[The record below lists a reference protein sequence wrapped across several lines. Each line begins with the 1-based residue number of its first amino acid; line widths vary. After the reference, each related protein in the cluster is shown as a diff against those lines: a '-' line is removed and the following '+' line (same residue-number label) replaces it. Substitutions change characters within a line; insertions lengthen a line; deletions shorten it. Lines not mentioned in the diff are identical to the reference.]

1 MRRLKNPESRDAPT
15 YNPRVPGASYT
26 FGPFRLDA
34 GASRLSRDGEP
45 LALPDRQ
52 AAILLLLVSRAGKI
66 VSKEALLDAAWKD
79 VAVGDNSL
87 EQAIS
92 ALRRALGP
100 TPDGEPYIETLARR
114 GYRFRAPVARV
125 TERAEDAA
133 LEAMLAPHRA
143 FIEGRTALETF
154 ERAAVARAQG
164 VFESILAGAPD
175 YGPAHVG
182 LANAHALRFE
192 STRAEDA
199 PDREAL
205 AKAVHHAREACR
217 LDPSSG
223 EAWATLGVVSS
234 QARLVTEG
242 IAAARRSIGLEN
254 ENWRH
259 HLRLAYVSWGEE
271 RLRAARHALKL
282 LPGFAFGHWLAATVH
297 VARGAFE
304 QAEEELTAGT
314 AAQDSQQ
321 RGSRFG
327 TSGLH
332 FLLGLVRLACNDDD
346 AALLEFEREL
356 AFEDAT
362 HIYTREVCAHTWC
375 ALGALRLR
383 QGDPAAALAA
393 FERALISVPGYALA
407 LAAQMFTT
415 RVAAGASADRPV
427 RHESGGVL
435 PGVGGPALAAR
446 LEYLRAQG
454 ASVEAATVEA
464 VGESLAGHHAAAASR
479 VHAALQAA
487 PAGSS
492 GWMLPVEPFLQ
503 VGTHAADW
511 APVLALLS
519 SRAA

>member
-1 MRRLKNPESRDAPT
+1 
-15 YNPRVPGASYT
+15 V
-26 FGPFRLDA
+26 
-34 GASRLSRDGEP
+34 RLSRDGEP

-52 AAILLLLVSRAGKI
+52 AAILLLLVTRAGKI
-66 VSKEALLDAAWKD
+66 VTKEALLDAAWKD

-92 ALRRALGP
+92 SLRRALGP
-100 TPDGEPYIETLARR
+100 APDGEPYIETLARR
-114 GYRFRAPVARV
+114 GYRFREPVTRV
-125 TERAEDAA
+125 TARAEDAA

-154 ERAAVARAQG
+154 EREAVARAQG
-164 VFESILAGAPD
+164 VFESILAETPD

-182 LANAHALRFE
+182 LANAYSLRFE
-192 STRAEDA
+192 STRSQDA

-205 AKAVHHAREACR
+205 TKAVHHAREACR
-217 LDPSSG
+217 LNPSSG
-223 EAWATLGVVSS
+223 EAWATLGAVSA
-234 QARLVTEG
+234 QARLTSEG
-242 IAAARRSIGLEN
+242 IAAARRSISLED

-271 RLRAARHALKL
+271 RLRAARRALKL

-297 VARGAFE
+297 VARGALEDAE
-304 QAEEELTAGT
+304 QELDAGT

-321 RGSRFG
+321 PGSRFG

-332 FLLGLVRLACNDDD
+332 FLLGLVRLARGDEA
-346 AALLEFEREL
+346 AALEEFEREL

-383 QGDPAAALAA
+383 QGNQAAAEAA
-393 FERALISVPGYALA
+393 FERARICVPDYALA
-407 LAAQMFTT
+407 LAGRLLIP
-415 RVAAGASADRPV
+415 RVT
-427 RHESGGVL
+427 
-435 PGVGGPALAAR
+435 VGRQQDGEGITLTAR
-446 LEYLRAQG
+446 LEHLRAHG
-454 ASVEAATVEA
+454 AIVEAAMVEA
-464 VGESLAGHHAAAASR
+464 VGESLAGRHAAAASL

-487 PAGSS
+487 PPGSS
-492 GWMLPVEPFLQ
+492 GWMLPVEPFLN
-503 VGTHAADW
+503 VAAHPDEW
-511 APVLALLS
+511 VPVLTLLR